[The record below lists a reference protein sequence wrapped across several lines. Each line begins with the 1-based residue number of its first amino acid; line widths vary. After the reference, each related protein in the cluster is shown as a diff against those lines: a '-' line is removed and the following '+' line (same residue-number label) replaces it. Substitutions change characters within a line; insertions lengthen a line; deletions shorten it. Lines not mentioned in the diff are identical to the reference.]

1 MSTVDTRLL
10 KDARRPLVGSALA
23 VVCIGAALG
32 VLVHPAWMLPAATCG
47 WLALGGV
54 WPRLASRVRGI
65 SLALMT
71 VGLAGI
77 GWGAMHGAAPDW
89 QAALTNGI
97 PIVGLL
103 VGVSFLQLVT
113 MPSGTDT
120 AGNRRDNGPGG
131 FRNTFAGVHLFGAV
145 INLSAVLIVADQLRR
160 HEPLGRA
167 ETILL
172 TRGFT
177 TAELWSPFF
186 AAMAV
191 TLTFAPGANLMHL
204 MAVGLPMAL
213 LAAGGTWMGTGR
225 HVGEHFRGYP
235 VDFQRLVIPS
245 VLAILVIGTYVA
257 RPDLSVIAVITT
269 LAPIAALAG
278 VALGGTNPAQR
289 ATRHVCYN
297 IPRVENELALFLSA
311 GVMAAGLHSVIL
323 QLGEWTPFSAF
334 GAIEAWLVIVG
345 IVVLSLI
352 GVHPVI
358 GVAAVGTL
366 LSPLHPDPTLLAVA
380 FLIGWSVATVASPFS
395 GLNLTMQGRYGVS
408 MGQILLWHW
417 RYNLAMVVTAAP
429 LLWLVEHCL
438 TT

>member
-10 KDARRPLVGSALA
+10 EDAHRPLVGSALA
-23 VVCIGAALG
+23 VVCICSALG
-32 VLVHPAWMLPAATCG
+32 VLAYPALMLPAAICG
-47 WLALGGV
+47 WLALGCV
-54 WPRLASRVRGI
+54 WTRLASRVRGI

-77 GWGAMHGAAPDW
+77 GWGAIHGVAPDW
-89 QAALTNGI
+89 QAALTNGL

-113 MPSGTDT
+113 VPSAADMTGKQ
-120 AGNRRDNGPGG
+120 RDSGLRG
-131 FRNTFAGVHLFGAV
+131 FQNTFAGVHLFGAV

-191 TLTFAPGANLMHL
+191 TLTFAPGANLIHL

-225 HVGEHFRGYP
+225 HVSENFRGYP
-235 VDFQRLVIPS
+235 VDFQRLIIPS
-245 VLAILVIGTYVA
+245 ILAILVIGIYVA

-269 LAPIAALAG
+269 LAPIVALTG
-278 VALGGTNPAQR
+278 VALSGTNPGQR
-289 ATRHVCYN
+289 AVRHVCYN

-311 GVMAAGLHSVIL
+311 GVMAAGLHGVIL
-323 QLGEWTPFSAF
+323 QLDDWTPFSAF

-345 IVVLSLI
+345 IVVLALV

-366 LSPLHPDPTLLAVA
+366 LSPLRPDPTLLGVA
-380 FLIGWSVATVASPFS
+380 FLMGWSVATVASPFS
-395 GLNLTMQGRYGVS
+395 GLNLTMQGRYGVG
-408 MGQILLWHW
+408 MGQIFKWHW
-417 RYNLAMVVTAAP
+417 RYNLAMVAAAAP
-429 LLWLVEHCL
+429 LLWVVERCFPS
-438 TT
+438 